1 MSAYVQPPAERDVD
15 PTTRPWRALEGPTDE
30 GPSEAEHGLSLLP
43 TIVKI
48 GAVIVAVVA
57 CASIAVLLA
66 VGGVGG
72 DVIVD
77 ASGAPAASGP
87 APTGANAGARA
98 DGGVVVVE
106 VVGAVR
112 RPGIFRLPAGSRIGD
127 LIAAA
132 GGYGPRVDTSRA
144 QADLNLAATLH
155 DGDHV
160 RVPSRNEAGASG
172 APPGSSP
179 GPESSGGGA
188 TPIDLNTATAAELE
202 ALPGIGPATSAKII
216 AARAE
221 APFVTVDDLRSR
233 GVIGQKV
240 LEKIRALVTIR

>member
-1 MSAYVQPPAERDVD
+1 MD

-30 GPSEAEHGLSLLP
+30 ARGEAEHGLTFSP
-43 TIVKI
+43 ATVKV
-48 GAVIVAVVA
+48 GAVVLAIVACVA
-57 CASIAVLLA
+57 IALLLA

-72 DVIVD
+72 DVVVD
-77 ASGAPAASGP
+77 ASGGPVSSGP
-87 APTGANAGARA
+87 AFSGAIGAARA
-98 DGGVVVVE
+98 DGGVVVAE

-132 GGYGPRVDTSRA
+132 GGYGPRVDATRA

-160 RVPSRNEAGASG
+160 RVPARNDAGASG
-172 APPGSSP
+172 APHGASA
-179 GPESSGGGA
+179 GPASSGGG
-188 TPIDLNTATAAELE
+188 TPIDLNTATAAELD

-216 AARAE
+216 AARGE

-233 GVIGQKV
+233 GLLGPKV
-240 LEKIRALVTIR
+240 LDKIRPLVTIR